1 MLLSPYLKSI
11 LISFIGTGIGWGLT
25 YIGAF
30 GEFGEFGLFG
40 GPMIGLIIS
49 WKYTSTCV
57 DSKQD
62 RLLLLF
68 LNPILYL
75 LVFFTVFLI
84 CLRIDI
90 ARNGFHPWNY

>member
-11 LISFIGTGIGWGLT
+11 LITVVVTAMGFAFCVVEDWNAYAFLIGPI
-25 YIGAF
+25 
-30 GEFGEFGLFG
+30 
-40 GPMIGLIIS
+40 IGLIIS

-75 LVFFTVFLI
+75 VIIFAVFLTWI
-84 CLRIDI
+84 YID
-90 ARNGFHPWNY
+90 GFHPWNY